1 MKAGIQM
8 GDILKQIDGANLDT
22 KEKLTILVS
31 SKKPGTYVVID
42 YLREDKDLS
51 IRIKLGERVS
61 VK

>member
-1 MKAGIQM
+1 M

-31 SKKPGTYVVID
+31 SKEPGTYVVID